1 MNKITGNK
9 YFTSSCEA
17 GVGEIIL
24 RLSAWAYKRFSR
36 FRWPN
41 ISNFLLTLPK
51 NFHWKVQDLWLP
63 QKISTGKWRIG
74 QVLENNV
81 KKNNPTNTQDRIGGK
96 GRRGI
101 SWHFWCPIY
110 FISSVGTNKELK
122 LKKAN
127 LFFKHW
133 NKKYKKCWWAIFFY
147 FLRGWGG
154 GRHVFN
160 SFSTILALQE
170 SRKF

>member
-51 NFHWKVQDLWLP
+51 NFRWKVQDLRKYLRS
-63 QKISTGKWRIG
+63 STGKWRIG

-81 KKNNPTNTQDRIGGK
+81 KKTTQQTPRIGLGVRV
-96 GRRGI
+96 GGGSHYIFDVVFILYPVLVLIRNL
-101 SWHFWCPIY
+101 SWKKLIFY
-110 FISSVGTNKELK
+110 FNTGTRSIRSVGEL
-122 LKKAN
+122 
-127 LFFKHW
+127 
-133 NKKYKKCWWAIFFY
+133 

-154 GRHVFN
+154 GRVFN
-160 SFSTILALQE
+160 SFSTIWLYKNLVN
-170 SRKF
+170 SSWL

>member
-51 NFHWKVQDLWLP
+51 NFHWKVQDLWKYLRS
-63 QKISTGKWRIG
+63 STGKWRIG

-81 KKNNPTNTQDRIGGK
+81 KKNNPTNTQGRIGGK
-96 GRRGI
+96 GRRGV

-110 FISSVGTNKELK
+110 FISSVGTNKEFE
-122 LKKAN
+122 LKKAD
-127 LFFKHW
+127 LEQEVLEVLVSYFFI
-133 NKKYKKCWWAIFFY
+133 YFF
-147 FLRGWGG
+147 
-154 GRHVFN
+154 
-160 SFSTILALQE
+160 
-170 SRKF
+170 